1 MVEVLLAG
9 VLAMVISILCG
20 PKFIDF
26 LRKNE
31 FGQQIREEGPKGHVV
46 KQGTPAMGGLLIMIS
61 MAVPF
66 LIFSD
71 RTVPAVTAFFV
82 ALGCAAIGFVD
93 DWTKVS
99 RRRSLGLSGR
109 WKLLW
114 LGAITIVVG
123 FVAARGLDEPLT
135 TDVYLPLLDVDLPLG
150 WGWYVLLYFITAG
163 CANGVNLTDGIDG
176 LAAGTTTISLL
187 TYTAMS
193 LVAAL
198 ASIRAVGAAD
208 QVDLDLAILGA
219 SLIGASIGFLWYNAF
234 PAQVFMGDTGSM
246 GLGGA
251 IAAFAIMTKTESLL
265 ILIGGIFV
273 IEALSVIVQ
282 VVSFKWFGR
291 RVLLMAPLHHHFE
304 MKAWSE
310 TRITIRF
317 WIITAL
323 LCACGFVLYYRY
335 ASEFAS

>member
-9 VLAMVISILCG
+9 VLSMVISIVAG
-20 PKFIDF
+20 PKFIEF
-26 LRKNE
+26 LRQNE
-31 FGQQIREEGPKGHVV
+31 FGQQIREEGPQGHVT
-46 KQGTPAMGGLLIMIS
+46 KQGTPAMGGLLIMIAMS
-61 MAVPF
+61 VPF
-66 LIFSD
+66 LLFSG

-82 ALGCAAIGFVD
+82 TLGCAAIGFVD

-99 RRRSLGLSGR
+99 RRRSLGLAGR
-109 WKLLW
+109 WKLVW
-114 LGAITIVVG
+114 LAGITVV
-123 FVAARGLDEPLT
+123 VALVARDGLDDPLK
-135 TDVYLPLLDVDLPLG
+135 TDVYIPLVNVDVPLSY
-150 WGWYVLLYFITAG
+150 GWYVLLFFIIAG
-163 CANGVNLTDGIDG
+163 AANGVNLTDGIDG
-176 LAAGTTTISLL
+176 LAAGTTTIAIL

-198 ASIRAVGAAD
+198 ASVRAIGKAD

-219 SLIGASIGFLWYNAF
+219 SLVGASIGFLWYNAF

-251 IAAFAIMTKTESLL
+251 LAAFAIMTKTELL
-265 ILIGGIFV
+265 LLLIGGIFL
-273 IEALSVIVQ
+273 IEALSVMLQ
-282 VVSFKWFGR
+282 VFTFKWLGR

-310 TRITIRF
+310 TRIMVRF
-317 WIITAL
+317 WIVTAI

-335 ASEFAS
+335 ASKFAA